1 MADVVA
7 RLDEFDPDLLLP
19 EHFFCIFYGLRR
31 SGKTVMLRFLLSEM
45 ENRLCEHKVYLFS
58 STAEVSPEQ
67 YDFVPSKA
75 KFPNI
80 SELEFDLGEIVGK
93 QKAAIKEFHEEKGP
107 EPEPILIILDDCVS
121 ENIVRHSPSLNA
133 LAVSGRHINMSVV
146 ILSQVVTGSGS
157 VPPIIRT
164 QADTIFVVANPRS
177 EVERKLIAEQYL
189 TAENTYGGKQKGLS
203 VLGAATSTQY
213 RALVITTTDSSARR
227 YIEYL
232 YTYGPVP
239 EHVELKLG
247 TEEQWAESQE
257 TPIQKRKVQK
267 RKKEQ
272 PPSSSLPNPFQLT
285 PALPTDSS
293 GEFLNGLSESLA
305 SNNRGASNRRGR
317 RR

>member
-19 EHFFCIFYGLRR
+19 ENFFIIFYGIRR
-31 SGKTVMLRFLLSEM
+31 SGKTVMLRYLLSEL
-45 ENRLCEHKVYLFS
+45 ENRLENHKVYLFS
-58 STAEVSPEQ
+58 STAEISPEQ
-67 YDFVPSKA
+67 YDFVPKKA

-80 SELEFDLGEIVGK
+80 AELEFDLGEIVGK
-93 QKAAIKEFHEEKGP
+93 QKAAIKEFHDGKES

-121 ENIVRHSPSLNA
+121 ENIVRHCPSLNT
-133 LAVSGRHINMSVV
+133 LAVSGRHIKMSVV

-189 TAENTYGGKQKGLS
+189 TAEATYGGKQKGLA

-232 YTYGPVP
+232 YLYGPVP
-239 EHVELKLG
+239 EHIELKLG
-247 TEEQWAESQE
+247 TEEQWAESE
-257 TPIQKRKVQK
+257 DNPVVQK
-267 RKKEQ
+267 KPSAKKQ
-272 PPSSSLPNPFQLT
+272 KQGLPPIGLPNPFLLT
-285 PALPTDSS
+285 PDLPSS
-293 GEFLNGLSESLA
+293 NGEYLNGLSDNL
-305 SNNRGASNRRGR
+305 GAGSRRGR
-317 RR
+317 RRRG

>member
-19 EHFFCIFYGLRR
+19 EHFFIIFYGIRR
-31 SGKTVMLRFLLSEM
+31 SGKTVMLRYLLSEL
-45 ENRLCEHKVYLFS
+45 ENRLQEHKIYLFS
-58 STAEVSPEQ
+58 STAEISPEQ
-67 YDFVPSKA
+67 YDFVPPKA
-75 KFPNI
+75 KFPNV

-93 QKAAIKEFHEEKGP
+93 QKAAIKNYHEGKGD
-107 EPEPILIILDDCVS
+107 EPEPILIVLDDCVS
-121 ENIVRHSPSLNA
+121 ENIVRHSPSLNT

-227 YIEYL
+227 HVEYL

-239 EHVELKLG
+239 ERVEIQLG
-247 TEEQWAESQE
+247 TEEQWAESSGN
-257 TPIQKRKVQK
+257 PAIQK
-267 RKKEQ
+267 KKPVKKIKSNDKQ
-272 PPSSSLPNPFQLT
+272 PTGLPNPFLWT
-285 PALPTDSS
+285 PPLPTDNS
-293 GEFLNGLSESLA
+293 GEYLNGLSENL
-305 SNNRGASNRRGR
+305 GASGQRGR
-317 RR
+317 RRRR

>member
-19 EHFFCIFYGLRR
+19 ENFFIIFYGIRR
-31 SGKTVMLRFLLSEM
+31 SGKTVMLRYLLSEL
-45 ENRLCEHKVYLFS
+45 ENRLENHKVYLFS
-58 STAEVSPEQ
+58 STAEISPEQ
-67 YDFVPSKA
+67 YDFVPKKA

-80 SELEFDLGEIVGK
+80 AELEFDLGEIVGK
-93 QKAAIKEFHEEKGP
+93 QKAAIKEFHDGKES

-121 ENIVRHSPSLNA
+121 ENIVRHCPSLNT
-133 LAVSGRHINMSVV
+133 LAVSGRHIKMSVV

-177 EVERKLIAEQYL
+177 EIERKLIAEQYL
-189 TAENTYGGKQKGLS
+189 TAEATYGGKQKGLA

-232 YTYGPVP
+232 YLYGPVP
-239 EHVELKLG
+239 EHIELKLG
-247 TEEQWAESQE
+247 TEEQWAESE
-257 TPIQKRKVQK
+257 DNPVVQK
-267 RKKEQ
+267 KPSAKKQ
-272 PPSSSLPNPFQLT
+272 KQGLAPIGLPNPFLLT
-285 PALPTDSS
+285 PDLPSS
-293 GEFLNGLSESLA
+293 NGEYLNGLSDNL
-305 SNNRGASNRRGR
+305 GAGSRRGR
-317 RR
+317 RRRG